1 MYQNSKIKEDEIN
14 KKFNQLDKQKNN
26 ELKEIRKSIS
36 LLKKINSFDK
46 SYNKQL
52 SEKDIYQIIE
62 DKLSTKIESF
72 NIKLKSLS
80 NENKEYENSYT
91 IFIRRK

>member
-1 MYQNSKIKEDEIN
+1 MKDFCTNSKIKEDEIN

-52 SEKDIYQIIE
+52 SEKDIYQQLKINYLL
-62 DKLSTKIESF
+62 KLNHLI
-72 NIKLKSLS
+72 
-80 NENKEYENSYT
+80 
-91 IFIRRK
+91 